1 MVGVRV
7 GRRAQVGLL
16 GVLVAVGVWAPF
28 PHDDGF
34 CKAWDTFDQVQ
45 STGKVGELAPA
56 LNAMV
61 YGLPKDV
68 PSDLRAVGTK
78 MASSWNL
85 LYTTYLRNGGDP
97 DVRLQVDGVPPKEI
111 GGITVE
117 WQDSF
122 DRTAGRRLFDY
133 ALNKCGPPG

>member
-1 MVGVRV
+1 M
-7 GRRAQVGLL
+7 GLL
-16 GVLVAVGVWAPF
+16 LALVAIAVWAPF

-34 CKAWDTFDQVQ
+34 CKKWDAFDQVQ
-45 STGKVGELAPA
+45 RTGKVGELAPA
-56 LNAMV
+56 LNAFV
-61 YGLPKDV
+61 FGLPTGV
-68 PSDLRAVGTK
+68 PAGLRAVGTK

-85 LYTTYLRNGGDP
+85 LYTTYLRNGGDATVP
-97 DVRLQVDGVPPKEI
+97 LQVDGVPPRDI

-133 ALNKCGPPG
+133 AANKCGPPG